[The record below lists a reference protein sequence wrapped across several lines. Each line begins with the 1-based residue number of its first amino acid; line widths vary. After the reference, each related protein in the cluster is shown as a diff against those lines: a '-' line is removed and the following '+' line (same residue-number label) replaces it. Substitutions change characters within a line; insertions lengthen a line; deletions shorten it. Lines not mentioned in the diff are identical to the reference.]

1 MRRETCSPHALT
13 VGPCA
18 AHFPNPYIPCAAG
31 CRFDSGTGTKILTPK
46 KREMEKQENRDQV
59 LKELN
64 GLVRPYETQAEYE
77 DAMRRLNDAQSEM
90 CMPLTRKMAEV
101 NLEQAK
107 LRTELQRLQ
116 LQRTELSQAWH
127 GMDMERKAVCETF
140 YEMKHRLIVQN
151 PRIVP
156 EPKKTIG

>member
-1 MRRETCSPHALT
+1 MRRETCSLHAPT

-59 LKELN
+59 LKDLN

>member
-1 MRRETCSPHALT
+1 MRRAALT
-13 VGPCA
+13 PRRSALVRRTL
-18 AHFPNPYIPCAAG
+18 PNPYIPCAAG

>member
-1 MRRETCSPHALT
+1 
-13 VGPCA
+13 
-18 AHFPNPYIPCAAG
+18 
-31 CRFDSGTGTKILTPK
+31 
-46 KREMEKQENRDQV
+46 MEKQENRDQV

-140 YEMKHRLIVQN
+140 NEMKHRLIVQN

>member
-1 MRRETCSPHALT
+1 
-13 VGPCA
+13 
-18 AHFPNPYIPCAAG
+18 
-31 CRFDSGTGTKILTPK
+31 
-46 KREMEKQENRDQV
+46 MEKQENRDQV

-116 LQRTELSQAWH
+116 LQRTELSQSWLAL
-127 GMDMERKAVCETF
+127 DMERKAVCETF

>member
-1 MRRETCSPHALT
+1 MRRETCSPHAPT

-107 LRTELQRLQ
+107 LRTALQRLQ

-156 EPKKTIG
+156 EKKTIG

>member
-1 MRRETCSPHALT
+1 
-13 VGPCA
+13 
-18 AHFPNPYIPCAAG
+18 
-31 CRFDSGTGTKILTPK
+31 
-46 KREMEKQENRDQV
+46 MEKNENKDQV

-64 GLVRPYETQAEYE
+64 GLVRPYETQAEFE

-90 CMPLTRKMAEV
+90 CMPLARKMAEV

-116 LQRTELSQAWH
+116 LQRTELSQTWH
-127 GMDMERKAVCETF
+127 GLEMERKAVCETF
-140 YEMKHRLIVQN
+140 FEMKHRLIVQN
-151 PRIVP
+151 PLIVP

>member
-1 MRRETCSPHALT
+1 MRRETCSPHAPT

-31 CRFDSGTGTKILTPK
+31 CRFDSGTGTKILTHK

-107 LRTELQRLQ
+107 LRTALQRLQ